1 MITNGE
7 NMILYNNMR
16 YIKFFI
22 ILKIKIILFQ
32 LNYPSIIYWFSI
44 IYLLLHKYIYVY
56 SFILIIFNQKFMNIK
71 LYNRKII
78 INFLPIIDV
87 HRKS

>member
-32 LNYPSIIYWFSI
+32 LNYPSIIY
-44 IYLLLHKYIYVY
+44 
-56 SFILIIFNQKFMNIK
+56 
-71 LYNRKII
+71 
-78 INFLPIIDV
+78 
-87 HRKS
+87 